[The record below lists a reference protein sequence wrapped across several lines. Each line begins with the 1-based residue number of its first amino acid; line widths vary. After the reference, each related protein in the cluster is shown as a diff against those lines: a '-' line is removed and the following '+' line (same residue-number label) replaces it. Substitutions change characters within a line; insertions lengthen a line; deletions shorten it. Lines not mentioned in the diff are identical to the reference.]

1 MKLFFDTAPFIYL
14 TENHP
19 IFASQVKK
27 IITDAIQ
34 QQDTMITSVVT
45 LAEFGIMPTRKDRSD
60 LIVQFENFLDN
71 LNIDILQV
79 RKNDARKAYE
89 LRAKYQ
95 FLKGMDA
102 FQLAIAIN
110 ENCDQFVT
118 NDKKLEKV
126 SEIKVVTLENE

>member
-1 MKLFFDTAPFIYL
+1 MFICSYVYVKQSYTGGVPIGIFTSSSAFGGLAML
-14 TENHP
+14 TR
-19 IFASQVKK
+19 FAR
-27 IITDAIQ
+27 DAG
-34 QQDTMITSVVT
+34 
-45 LAEFGIMPTRKDRSD
+45 E
-60 LIVQFENFLDN
+60 
-71 LNIDILQV
+71 
-79 RKNDARKAYE
+79 AYE

-126 SEIKVVTLENE
+126 